1 MMADPRVPAPDIT
14 ALWDVLLTDRDR
26 RVIANAG
33 YGKPRGLGES
43 PLLVVIDCLYNY
55 IGADEPIDEQ
65 QDRWPAGGGDGA
77 WSAIRVIGELLDV
90 ARQAEVPVLYTRNVQ
105 KRTVRFD
112 SFAGKSS
119 WDKRA
124 TLSDADGSR
133 IVDEIAPLEDD
144 LVLDKSYASAFYGT
158 PLSTYLVG
166 LGTDTLLITGVST
179 SGCVRA
185 TAVDAVTR
193 GYNVAVVADAV
204 ADRIT
209 ASHQVALLD
218 LWMKYADVVDSTS
231 AADYLRSVGSG
242 PDG

>member
-1 MMADPRVPAPDIT
+1 MPESSSPS
-14 ALWDVLLTDRDR
+14 DVAATWSDLLTDRDR

-33 YGKPRGLGES
+33 YGASRGLGES
-43 PLLVVIDCLYNY
+43 PLLVAIDCQYNY
-55 IGADEPIDEQ
+55 IGADEPVDEQ
-65 QDRWPAGGGDGA
+65 QDRWPAGGGEGA
-77 WSAIRVIGELLDV
+77 WDAIRTIAELLGT
-90 ARQAEVPVLYTRNVQ
+90 ARRAGVPILYTRNVQ

-112 SFAGKSS
+112 SFVGKST

-124 TLSDADGSR
+124 TLDEAEGSKV
-133 IVDEIAPLEDD
+133 VDEIAPREGD

-158 PLSTYLVG
+158 PLLTYLVG
-166 LGTDTLLITGVST
+166 LGADTLLITGVST

-193 GYNVAVVADAV
+193 GYKVAVVADAV

-218 LWMKYADVVDSTS
+218 LWMKYTDVVDSAS
-231 AADYLRSVGSG
+231 AARYLTSLGSSHG
-242 PDG
+242 

>member
-1 MMADPRVPAPDIT
+1 MPESISPSDVT
-14 ALWDVLLTDRDR
+14 AVWSVLLSDRDR

-33 YGKPRGLGES
+33 YGASRGLGGV
-43 PLLVVIDCLYNY
+43 PLLVAIDCQYNY
-55 IGADEPIDEQ
+55 IGADEPVDEQ
-65 QDRWPAGGGDGA
+65 QDRWPAGGGEGA
-77 WSAIRVIGELLDV
+77 WDAVRAIAKLLDT
-90 ARQAEVPVLYTRNVQ
+90 ARQAGVPILYTRNVQ

-112 SFAGKSS
+112 SFVGKST

-124 TLSDADGSR
+124 TLDEAAGSK
-133 IVDEIAPLEDD
+133 IVDEIAPREGD

-158 PLSTYLVG
+158 PLLTYLVG
-166 LGTDTLLITGVST
+166 LGADTLLITGVST

-193 GYNVAVVADAV
+193 GYKVAVVADAV

-218 LWMKYADVVDSTS
+218 LWMKYTDVVDSAS
-231 AADYLRSVGSG
+231 AARYLTSLGSSHG
-242 PDG
+242 